1 LTRSLAERVI
11 LSNAKDLF
19 HSRLTALGRARVVL
33 LRAVMRALS
42 FSVSIRAAQI
52 FLRCL
57 S

>member
-1 LTRSLAERVI
+1 M
-11 LSNAKDLF
+11 
-19 HSRLTALGRARVVL
+19 RVVVL
-33 LRAVMRALS
+33 QAVMRALS